1 MTIIYFLI
9 LLSVI
14 ICIHEAGH
22 LLTAK
27 MFGVYCYEY
36 AFGMGPTLAEKKGK
50 ETVYSIHAIPIGGFV
65 ALAGETDGDA
75 VYPDVVVPEG
85 RRITDIKPWKRIV
98 VMLAGVFM
106 NFMLA
111 WIIFSMIYLS
121 VGAYGRSPKPYV
133 ESVMENTPAERAGF
147 EGGDLIVSISLT
159 DGTSVKPKDFTDM
172 QMFLAQYADQ
182 ELIYVV
188 ERNGQNVTLP
198 VTPEYNEERDAYMI
212 GIVGPDLEVE
222 EVNLLNCWRYGA
234 EEMSSI
240 AGLLL
245 RTLRQLIRGKG
256 LNQLSGPVGIYNATA
271 EYASLGFLSF
281 MFLMAEL
288 SLNVG
293 IMNLLPLPVLDGGQV
308 VLVLAE
314 KVIGKPLN
322 QKVKAAIMGACWII
336 LISIMVF
343 VTWNDISRLFG

>member
-22 LLTAK
+22 LITAK

-36 AFGMGPTLAEKKGK
+36 AFGMGPTLFKKQGK

-65 ALAGETDGDA
+65 AMAGETEGDE

-85 RRITDIKPWKRIV
+85 RRINDIKPWKRII

-111 WIIFSMIYLS
+111 WVIFSMIYLS
-121 VGAYGRSPKPYV
+121 IGAYGRSPKPYV

-147 EGGDLIVSISLT
+147 ESGDLVVSISLN

-188 ERNGQNVTLP
+188 ERNGQNVSIP
-198 VTPEYNEERDAYMI
+198 VTPEYNEERDSYMI
-212 GIVGPDLEVE
+212 GIIGPDLEIE

-240 AGLLL
+240 AGLLV

-256 LNQLSGPVGIYNATA
+256 LNQLAGPVGIYNATA

-322 QKVKAAIMGACWII
+322 HKLKAAIMGVFWVI

-343 VTWNDISRLFG
+343 VTWNDISRLFR